1 MKKYKLKQDSIA
13 ISQEIWIGIDA
24 HKKTLHFS
32 VINEDDEVLW
42 QNSVPHGRSH
52 VQSVI
57 DRLPGCK
64 IVAVYESGP
73 TGYSLRHWLKEM
85 GCTAFVTPVSK
96 VPENKGGK
104 QIKTDKRDSLQLA
117 RLARAGLL
125 DEVHD
130 LGKERYC
137 QRELTRTRE
146 QLMQQRSKICSQI
159 KSKLVFHS
167 IETPK
172 GMKSNWSKKYLAWLA
187 NNPSGNPSL
196 DVALNVMVGMY
207 RALTT
212 QIKRLDKEIKELA
225 ETDEFEEEVELLTT
239 VPQVGVLTAMI
250 FLLELGD
257 ISRFDRCEEFSSF
270 LGLVP
275 GEWSTGEKRRQTS
288 RVRWGNKRARTALV
302 ETSWWLIG
310 KDPRMRKTYDRI
322 KYRSGH
328 SGTAIVAVAR
338 RLGLAM
344 RAMLREGKAY
354 DYPGAQQEKTEE
366 AES

>member
-1 MKKYKLKQDSIA
+1 MD
-13 ISQEIWIGIDA
+13 
-24 HKKTLHFS
+24 
-32 VINEDDEVLW
+32 
-42 QNSVPHGRSH
+42 
-52 VQSVI
+52 
-57 DRLPGCK
+57 
-64 IVAVYESGP
+64 
-73 TGYSLRHWLKEM
+73 
-85 GCTAFVTPVSK
+85 CTAFVTPVSK
-96 VPENKGGK
+96 VPESKGGK

-117 RLARAGLL
+117 RLARADLL

-159 KSKLVFHS
+159 KAKLVFHS

-187 NNPSGNPSL
+187 NDPSGNPQL
-196 DVALNVMVGMY
+196 DVALNVMVGTY

-212 QIKRLDKEIKELA
+212 QIKRLDKEIEELA
-225 ETDEFEEEVELLTT
+225 KTEEYKDDVELLTT

-275 GEWSTGEKRRQTS
+275 GEWSTGENRRKTS
-288 RVRWGNKRARTALV
+288 RVRA
-302 ETSWWLIG
+302 TSE
-310 KDPRMRKTYDRI
+310 RER
-322 KYRSGH
+322 RS
-328 SGTAIVAVAR
+328 
-338 RLGLAM
+338 
-344 RAMLREGKAY
+344 
-354 DYPGAQQEKTEE
+354 
-366 AES
+366 